1 MITFKLDDSP
11 ALYPLISQEL
21 KKFSN
26 WAKLSKS
33 MWIIRSP
40 YSSSKVR
47 DILSKTIDRKGE
59 IIVINITDAAW
70 ATHRIDK
77 KITEWMKEN
86 V

>member
-1 MITFKLDDSP
+1 
-11 ALYPLISQEL
+11 
-21 KKFSN
+21 
-26 WAKLSKS
+26 